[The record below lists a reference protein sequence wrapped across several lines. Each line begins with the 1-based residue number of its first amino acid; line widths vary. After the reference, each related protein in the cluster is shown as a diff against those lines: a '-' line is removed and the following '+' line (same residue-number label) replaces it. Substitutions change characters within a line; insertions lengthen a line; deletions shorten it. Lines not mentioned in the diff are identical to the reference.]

1 MEIKNYSLSFKA
13 RITPEYIQATNIL
26 RKFKNLGI
34 QSPSY
39 VLSEH
44 IPHSYILAIKNT
56 KNRLEIVQETPK
68 LYGCTDNSFYLVQ
81 SIKQHNPIT
90 RKSNPFFRKFY
101 KITDILDNKIVK
113 VRKFYQ
119 SKKRGSRRTVTDRL
133 KEAVLKHKTG
143 NCFEQSIMLRDE
155 LAKAGL
161 ESKLVNSS
169 WFDHSFLVLNLDK
182 NANIANPKTWGKKAF
197 IVDAWIGKVFRNAQ
211 EALTEYKRMWL
222 LPATEIRNM
231 KKNKLSALEAKNLD
245 KSALSK
251 LQFDLFRETVLPD

>member
-56 KNRLEIVQETPK
+56 KNRLEIVQKTPK
-68 LYGCTDNSFYLVQ
+68 LYGCTDNSFYLIQ
-81 SIKQHNPIT
+81 SINQNNPIT

-119 SKKRGSRRTVTDRL
+119 SKKRGSKRTGIDRL

-143 NCFEQSIMLRDE
+143 NCYEQSIMLRDE
-155 LAKAGL
+155 FTQAGID
-161 ESKLVNSS
+161 SKLVHSS
-169 WFDHSFLVLNLDK
+169 WFDHSFLIVNLDK
-182 NANIANPKTWGKKAF
+182 NADIANPKTWGKKAF
-197 IVDAWIGKVFRNAQ
+197 IADVWLGKVFRNAQ

-222 LPATEIRNM
+222 LPSTEIRSL
-231 KKNKLSALEAKNLD
+231 KKNAS
-245 KSALSK
+245 SK
-251 LQFDLFRETVLPD
+251 IQFELFRETVLPD